1 MTYNIVLVS
10 GIQQNNSVIH
20 ISTSI
25 PFFRF
30 FSQIHYYRRLNKVPC
45 AVQYILVDYKP
56 SFFSV
61 WTFSIIFFEVI
72 YNSFISVCPLKLS
85 FQVLCVHSKLG
96 IVEHIIRIVAKMW
109 IRERRLKNLLSCG
122 ISEILKLL
130 QHKMFQDL
138 THIHKMYLL
147 GYVPP
152 VVGVCFQLREMSS
165 LLFV

>member
-96 IVEHIIRIVAKMW
+96 IVEHIIRKKVEKLVILWNFWNPKIVTTQ
-109 IRERRLKNLLSCG
+109 N
-122 ISEILKLL
+122 
-130 QHKMFQDL
+130 
-138 THIHKMYLL
+138 
-147 GYVPP
+147 VPGP
-152 VVGVCFQLREMSS
+152 HTYP
-165 LLFV
+165 